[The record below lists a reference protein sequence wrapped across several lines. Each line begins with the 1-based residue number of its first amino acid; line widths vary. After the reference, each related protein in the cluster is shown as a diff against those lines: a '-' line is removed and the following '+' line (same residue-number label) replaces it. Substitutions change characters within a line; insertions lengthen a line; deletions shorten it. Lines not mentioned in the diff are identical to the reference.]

1 MLESLHKKRDGFT
14 RISGRY
20 GLSFSHGE
28 SSKERVR
35 LTYNGIRRIS
45 GDRYPRHRID
55 GATEEEC
62 ILKMYAVLSLEGNGT
77 AMDNFMNA
85 LYSSYKE
92 LDSLNLS
99 TIMIQTIGTLNTIS
113 IISRTR

>member
-1 MLESLHKKRDGFT
+1 MLEGLHKKRDGFT
-14 RISGRY
+14 RIPGRY
-20 GLSFSHGE
+20 GLSFSHVE
-28 SSKERVR
+28 SSKGKVR

-45 GDRYPRHRID
+45 GERHPRHRID
-55 GATEEEC
+55 GETEEEC
-62 ILKMYAVLSLEGNGT
+62 ILKMYAVLSIEGSSA
-77 AMDNFMNA
+77 AMNNFMSA
-85 LYSSYKE
+85 LNSSYKE